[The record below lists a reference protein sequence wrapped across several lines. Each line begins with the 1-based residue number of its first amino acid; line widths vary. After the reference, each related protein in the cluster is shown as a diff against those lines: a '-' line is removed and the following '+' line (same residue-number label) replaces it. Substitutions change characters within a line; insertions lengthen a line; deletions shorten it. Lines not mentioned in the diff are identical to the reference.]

1 MKINCTIV
9 ALTRLASEVCWAS
22 IRNMKSL
29 ERSMTFA
36 LVLLAVG
43 LSSCGYNDIQRA
55 DEAVTAA
62 WAEVENQFQRRLDL
76 IPNLVNTVK
85 GAADFEEETLTAVI
99 QARSQAAGLKMDAS
113 VLEDPAAFQRLQ
125 QVQGQLG
132 SALQRLMVVV
142 ERYPQLQAVARFQE
156 LQAQLEGTENRIA
169 VARRR
174 FIQQV
179 ASYNTLVRVFPSN
192 LTARVI
198 GAETRPTFEA
208 RGGAEQAPEVQF

>member
-1 MKINCTIV
+1 MKINCTIK
-9 ALTRLASEVCWAS
+9 LASEVWWAS

-29 ERSMTFA
+29 EKSKTFA
-36 LVLLAVG
+36 LILLAVG
-43 LSSCGYNDIQRA
+43 LSGCGYNAIQRA
-55 DEAVTAA
+55 DETVTAA

-85 GAADFEEETLTAVI
+85 GAADFEQETLTAVI
-99 QARSQAAGLKMDAS
+99 EARSQAAGLKMDAS

-174 FIQQV
+174 FIEQV
-179 ASYNTLVRVFPSN
+179 AEYNTLLRVFPSN

-198 GAETRPTFEA
+198 GAEARPTFESQS
-208 RGGAEQAPEVQF
+208 GAEQAPEVQF

>member
-9 ALTRLASEVCWAS
+9 PLRRLASGLWSAS
-22 IRNMKSL
+22 IKSMKSL
-29 ERSMTFA
+29 ERSQAFA
-36 LVLLAVG
+36 LILLVVG
-43 LSSCGYNDIQRA
+43 ISGCGYNDIQRA

-99 QARSQAAGLKMDAS
+99 EARSQAAELKMDAS
-113 VLEDPAAFQRLQ
+113 VLQDPVAFQRLQ
-125 QVQGQLG
+125 EAQGQLG

-179 ASYNTLVRVFPSN
+179 AQYNTLVRVFPSN

-198 GAETRPTFEA
+198 GAETKPTFEA
-208 RGGAEQAPEVQF
+208 RSGAAQAPEVQF

>member
-1 MKINCTIV
+1 
-9 ALTRLASEVCWAS
+9 
-22 IRNMKSL
+22 MKSL
-29 ERSMTFA
+29 ERSKTFA

-142 ERYPQLQAVARFQE
+142 ERYPQLQAVARCQE

>member
-1 MKINCTIV
+1 M
-9 ALTRLASEVCWAS
+9 
-22 IRNMKSL
+22 
-29 ERSMTFA
+29 
-36 LVLLAVG
+36 G

-85 GAADFEEETLTAVI
+85 GAADFEEGTLTAVI
-99 QARSQAAGLKMDAS
+99 EARSQAAGLKMDAS

-174 FIQQV
+174 FI
-179 ASYNTLVRVFPSN
+179 
-192 LTARVI
+192 
-198 GAETRPTFEA
+198 ET
-208 RGGAEQAPEVQF
+208 APES